1 MGKVERA
8 VIEALVR
15 ATEGGAAFV
24 AEKDLQAVARAAG
37 GRGKAA
43 DFAIRR
49 LVRRGLLASQWNGTT
64 YKEDTRIGYRPTA
77 KAYDE
82 LRDGAG

>member
-8 VIEALVR
+8 VVEALVR
-15 ATEGGAAFV
+15 AIEGGAPFV
-24 AEKDLQAVARAAG
+24 SENDLQAVARAAG

-43 DFAIRR
+43 GFAIER
-49 LVRRGLLASQWNGTT
+49 LLRRGLLASQWNGTT
-64 YKEDTRIGYRPTA
+64 YDDATRLGYRPTA